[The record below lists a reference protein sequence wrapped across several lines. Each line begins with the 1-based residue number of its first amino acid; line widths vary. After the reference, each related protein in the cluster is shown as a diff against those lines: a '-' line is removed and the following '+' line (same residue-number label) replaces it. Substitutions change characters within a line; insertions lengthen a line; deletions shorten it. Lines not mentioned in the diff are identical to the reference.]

1 MSMNDQLLS
10 PSLGERKA
18 DYSRLLAV
26 CIPTYNR
33 SAYLD
38 QCLAALVPQAMALG
52 VPIFLSDNGSTD
64 ITPDVIAKYQAM
76 YKEGVKSI
84 RQQANLGYDLNHK
97 AVIGMAHSEFAWLL
111 GDDDVAVDG
120 ALQRVIN
127 ELEADPQCE
136 LMLLNAML
144 TDNDLHPRDRQ
155 FHIDRNLLLINC
167 NDLLKQH
174 SDKLTFGMMVINAR
188 LFNETDAERFIG
200 TAHFY
205 AGGVYEYLAGN
216 YLKNGSNRICIFKEP
231 FVYLRQGERQWS
243 QAIGDI
249 SVRQIPEFYFRMH
262 PCYDVNAREAMKRS
276 VGSYRTL
283 LPLVR
288 LRAEGWL
295 DSKRTSELKKYYVD
309 RYRYRLLLIS
319 NMPMFAA
326 QCLSTL
332 GILAAKALKASK
344 RIYFSSK
351 INITDRVDL

>member
-1 MSMNDQLLS
+1 MSMNSHLPSHLS
-10 PSLGERKA
+10 KGLKS
-18 DYSRLLAV
+18 DYSRLFAV

-38 QCLAALVPQAMALG
+38 QCLAALVPQAMSLG
-52 VPIFLSDNGSTD
+52 VLIFISDNGSTD
-64 ITPDVIAKYQAM
+64 TTPDVIAKYQA
-76 YKEGVKSI
+76 YYQNGVKSV
-84 RQQANLGYDLNHK
+84 RQRANLGHDLNHK
-97 AVIGMAHSEFAWLL
+97 AVIEMAHTEFAWLL
-111 GDDDVAVDG
+111 GDDDVVFDG
-120 ALQRVIN
+120 ALQLVIN
-127 ELEADPQCE
+127 ELVSYPHCE

-144 TDNDLHPRDRQ
+144 TDNKLHPRDRQ
-155 FHIDRNLLLINC
+155 FHIDRNVFLTNC

-174 SDKLTFGMMVINAR
+174 SNKLTFGMMVINAR

-205 AGGVYEYLAGN
+205 AGGVYEYLAEN
-216 YLKNGSNRICIFKEP
+216 YLKNGSNRICILKEP

-262 PCYDVNAREAMKRS
+262 TCYDVNAREAMKRA

-295 DSKRTSELKKYYVD
+295 DKKRTSELKQYYVD
-309 RYRYRLLLIS
+309 RYRYRLMLIS
-319 NMPMFAA
+319 NMPKFAA

-332 GILAAKALKASK
+332 GILAAKALKAAK
-344 RIYFSSK
+344 RIYFASK

>member
-18 DYSRLLAV
+18 NCSRLLAV

-38 QCLAALVPQAMALG
+38 QCLAALVPQAMVLG
-52 VPIFLSDNGSTD
+52 VQIFLSDNGSTD
-64 ITPDVIAKYQAM
+64 TTPDVIAKYQAL
-76 YKEGVKSI
+76 YEEGVKCV
-84 RQQANLGYDLNHK
+84 RQQGNLGYDLNHK
-97 AVIGMAHSEFAWLL
+97 AVIEMVHSEFAWLL
-111 GDDDVAVDG
+111 GDDDVMVDG

-127 ELEADPQCE
+127 ELEADPHCE

-155 FHIDRNLLLINC
+155 FHIDRNVLLTNC
-167 NDLLKQH
+167 NDLLKHH

-200 TAHFY
+200 TAHYY

-216 YLKNGSNRICIFKEP
+216 YLKNGSNRICILKEP

-243 QAIGDI
+243 QSIGDI

-262 PCYDVNAREAMKRS
+262 PCYDVNAREAMKRA

-295 DSKRTSELKKYYVD
+295 DRKRAGELKKYYVD

-326 QCLSTL
+326 QCLSAL
-332 GILAAKALKASK
+332 GVLAAKTLKAAK
-344 RIYFSSK
+344 RTYFANK
-351 INITDRVDL
+351 INMTDRIDL